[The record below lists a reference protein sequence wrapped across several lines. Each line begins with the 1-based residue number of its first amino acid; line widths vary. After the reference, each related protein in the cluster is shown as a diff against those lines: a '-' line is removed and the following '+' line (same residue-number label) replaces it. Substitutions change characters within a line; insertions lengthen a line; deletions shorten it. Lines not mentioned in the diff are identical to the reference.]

1 MPLPSFLEPLDSLHH
16 DNAEYRHATHKM
28 SLGTVHS
35 LWWPTRSGN
44 VPDTV
49 ILFKPGN
56 PGLVEFYVPFLSV
69 IREKYHSNNLAI
81 LAHSHLGHS
90 FALPYSHCGLSS
102 QVQGGIEAVDALVG
116 YYGKSVRIVIITH
129 SIGCW
134 ISLQVLKARPENI
147 ANLHLIT
154 PTIRHIADTPNG
166 RSLSWLF
173 HPLPRI
179 VASKLTSIFGTYIPT
194 FLLKVLFWDWPAHQ
208 ITVLQRLLNSPESVL
223 ACLEMSHDEMQSVK
237 EADFEFIA
245 SHDNRIRIYFAGK
258 DGWVGK
264 HKQVIM
270 TELKTYFST
279 YRCRRRPR
287 CSSRLLHQSQSTGC
301 STMPSMARR
310 FVIDLFY
317 DRTTKCNLY

>member
-16 DNAEYRHATHKM
+16 DNAEYRHATHKI

-102 QVQGGIEAVDALVG
+102 QVQGGIEAVDALHWMLDFSA
-116 YYGKSVRIVIITH
+116 GK
-129 SIGCW
+129 
-134 ISLQVLKARPENI
+134 VLKARPENI

-179 VASKLTSIFGTYIPT
+179 VASKLTSIFGTYIPA
-194 FLLKVLFWDWPAHQ
+194 FLLNVLFWDWPAHQ

-223 ACLEMSHDEMQSVK
+223 ACLEMSHDEMQTVK

-270 TELKTYFST
+270 SELKTSSPRTAVAVGPDVPHAFCINHSQQVAL
-279 YRCRRRPR
+279 RC
-287 CSSRLLHQSQSTGC
+287 LQWL
-301 STMPSMARR
+301 A
-310 FVIDLFY
+310 DLS
-317 DRTTKCNLY
+317 

>member
-1 MPLPSFLEPLDSLHH
+1 MLDFS
-16 DNAEYRHATHKM
+16 A
-28 SLGTVHS
+28 
-35 LWWPTRSGN
+35 
-44 VPDTV
+44 
-49 ILFKPGN
+49 
-56 PGLVEFYVPFLSV
+56 
-69 IREKYHSNNLAI
+69 
-81 LAHSHLGHS
+81 
-90 FALPYSHCGLSS
+90 
-102 QVQGGIEAVDALVG
+102 
-116 YYGKSVRIVIITH
+116 GK
-129 SIGCW
+129 
-134 ISLQVLKARPENI
+134 VLKARPENI

-154 PTIRHIADTPNG
+154 PTIRYIADTPNG

-179 VASKLTSIFGTYIPT
+179 LASKLTSIFGTYIPA

-270 TELKTYFST
+270 SELKTSSPRTAVAIGPDVPHAFCINHSQQVAL
-279 YRCRRRPR
+279 RCLQWLAEL
-287 CSSRLLHQSQSTGC
+287 S
-301 STMPSMARR
+301 
-310 FVIDLFY
+310 
-317 DRTTKCNLY
+317 